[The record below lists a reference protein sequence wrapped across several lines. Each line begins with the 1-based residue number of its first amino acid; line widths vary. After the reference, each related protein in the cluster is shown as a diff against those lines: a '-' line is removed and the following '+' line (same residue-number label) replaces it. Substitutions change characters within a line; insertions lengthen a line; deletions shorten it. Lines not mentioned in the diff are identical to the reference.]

1 MERCYRSEYLPF
13 YALASVVEPELE
25 TDQKRPELKGVR
37 NDAIEMSDK
46 ESKGERIEM
55 KDVLSISKEGT
66 VRVGK
71 TRFPTATCD
80 DFRLVQISRRRG
92 YGLLFRFTILPLF
105 TVLIRER

>member
-1 MERCYRSEYLPF
+1 
-13 YALASVVEPELE
+13 
-25 TDQKRPELKGVR
+25 
-37 NDAIEMSDK
+37 
-46 ESKGERIEM
+46 M
-55 KDVLSISKEGT
+55 KDFLSISKENDGT

-80 DFRLVQISRRRG
+80 DFRLVQISRLRG